1 MEYAKLKIDRSHKNN
16 NLISRC
22 HDQRKTNTLKNLT
35 KSNKI
40 LETRSLFLTSRQ
52 IPLRRE
58 QETKTLRERER
69 EQKKAQKKESEQIKP
84 NVN

>member
-1 MEYAKLKIDRSHKNN
+1 MEYAKLKIDRSHKKN

-22 HDQRKTNTLKNLT
+22 HDQRKMNTLKNLT
-35 KSNKI
+35 KSSKI

-52 IPLRRE
+52 ILLRRE

-69 EQKKAQKKESEQIKP
+69 ESKKGKKKRKVSK
-84 NVN
+84 

>member
-69 EQKKAQKKESEQIKP
+69 EQKRHKKRKVSK
-84 NVN
+84 

>member
-1 MEYAKLKIDRSHKNN
+1 MEYTKLKIDRSHKNN

-69 EQKKAQKKESEQIKP
+69 AKKATTKGK
-84 NVN
+84 

>member
-1 MEYAKLKIDRSHKNN
+1 MEYTKLKIDRSHKNN

-22 HDQRKTNTLKNLT
+22 HDQRKTSTLKNLT
-35 KSNKI
+35 KSYKI

-69 EQKKAQKKESEQIKP
+69 AKKAQKKESEQIKP

>member
-1 MEYAKLKIDRSHKNN
+1 MEYAKLKIDRSHKKN

-35 KSNKI
+35 KSNKF

-69 EQKKAQKKESEQIKP
+69 ESKKGTKKGK
-84 NVN
+84 

>member
-69 EQKKAQKKESEQIKP
+69 AKKAQKKESEQIKP